1 MAGRPGEPCG
11 RLCGRRAHP
20 AAAWRHPSSR
30 EVSGRLSSG
39 GCRPRR
45 ARPAAALSFHAR
57 PCFAPFP
64 STRVS
69 RVQALARR
77 SSLWGAGGS
86 LSTPRPHLF
95 ADAWNESSAR
105 CLATV
110 SDRHRHKMMQPHD
123 ASTTMLAAEGSGHG
137 TAFAGRPLRVAS
149 GSPAGTGCPS
159 GPRGKA
165 GGRVLPGAL

>member
-11 RLCGRRAHP
+11 RLCGRHAHP

-30 EVSGRLSSG
+30 EVSGPTLLRRLPSPEG
-39 GCRPRR
+39 
-45 ARPAAALSFHAR
+45 PAAALSFYAR

-69 RVQALARR
+69 RVQALAKR

-95 ADAWNESSAR
+95 ADAWNESCAR

-137 TAFAGRPLRVAS
+137 TAFAGRPLCVAS